1 MQTISH
7 KKRWLVVAV
16 VALMGLAAGAA
27 FAHEGRDVEGH
38 NLVVGWVEEP
48 AYEGLKNGVEIRV
61 TKVAGGSPVG
71 HGGSTGHGDAS
82 ETVGVEGLGETL
94 RVEVTHVATE
104 ASRVLSLYPTRG
116 VPGRYTAVLIPTA
129 PGVYEFRVRGAVEGT
144 QIDESFFS
152 KGGGGGFD
160 DIRSAADL
168 QFPETLPQT
177 RELESAVRGALETAQ
192 RAQDTAL
199 ALSQEDEDPVGALL
213 ILAMSLGA
221 AGACLGAAGLVAA
234 VRLSRRR

>member
-1 MQTISH
+1 MQSISH

-16 VALMGLAAGAA
+16 VALMGLATGTV
-27 FAHEGRDVEGH
+27 FAHEGRDVEGY
-38 NLVVGWVEEP
+38 NFVIGWVEEP
-48 AYEGLKNGVEIRV
+48 AYEGLRNGVEIRV
-61 TKVAGGSPVG
+61 TKAASGSHGG
-71 HGGSTGHGDAS
+71 HGEAS
-82 ETVGVEGLGETL
+82 ELVGVEGLGETL

-104 ASRVLSLYPTRG
+104 ASKILSLYPTRG
-116 VPGRYTAVLIPTA
+116 VPGRYTAVLIPTS
-129 PGVYEFRVRGAVEGT
+129 PGVYQFSVRGTVEGT
-144 QIDESFFS
+144 QIDESFLS

-168 QFPETLPQT
+168 QFPETLPQI

-199 ALSQEDEDPVGALL
+199 AASQEDEDPVSALL
-213 ILAMSLGA
+213 IVAMALGA
-221 AGACLGAAGLVAA
+221 AGASLGAAALVAA

>member
-16 VALMGLAAGAA
+16 VALMGLATGAVL
-27 FAHEGRDVEGH
+27 AHEGRDVEGY
-38 NLVVGWVEEP
+38 NFVVGWEEEP

-61 TKVAGGSPVG
+61 TKAASGS
-71 HGGSTGHGDAS
+71 HGGHGDAS
-82 ETVGVEGLGETL
+82 EMVGVEGLGETL

-104 ASRVLSLYPTRG
+104 SSKVLSLYPTRG

-129 PGVYEFRVRGAVEGT
+129 PGVYEFRVRGTVEGT
-144 QIDESFFS
+144 KIDESFFS
-152 KGGGGGFD
+152 RGGGGGFD

-168 QFPETLPQT
+168 QFPETLPQV

-199 ALSQEDEDPVGALL
+199 ALSQEDEDPVSALL
-213 ILAMSLGA
+213 IVAMSLGA

>member
-1 MQTISH
+1 MQTISY
-7 KKRWLVVAV
+7 KKRWLVVAI
-16 VALMGLAAGAA
+16 VAFMGLATGTV
-27 FAHEGRDVEGH
+27 FAHEGRDVEGY
-38 NLVVGWVEEP
+38 NFVVGWVEEP
-48 AYEGLKNGVEIRV
+48 AYEELKNGVEIRV
-61 TKVAGGSPVG
+61 TKASSGS
-71 HGGSTGHGDAS
+71 HGGHGDAS
-82 ETVGVEGLGETL
+82 EMVGVEGLGETL
-94 RVEVTHVATE
+94 QVEVTHVATD
-104 ASRVLSLYPTRG
+104 ASKVLSLYPTRD

-129 PGVYEFRVRGAVEGT
+129 PGVYEFRVRGSVEGT

-192 RAQDTAL
+192 RAQDSAL

-221 AGACLGAAGLVAA
+221 AGACLGAAGLIAA

>member
-16 VALMGLAAGAA
+16 VAIVALMGLVTGTV
-27 FAHEGRDVEGH
+27 FAHEGRDVEGY
-38 NLVVGWVEEP
+38 NFVVGWVEEP

-61 TKVAGGSPVG
+61 TKAASGSHGG
-71 HGGSTGHGDAS
+71 HGEAS
-82 ETVGVEGLGETL
+82 EMVGVEGLGETL
-94 RVEVTHVATE
+94 RVEVTHVATD
-104 ASRVLSLYPTRG
+104 ASKVLSLYPTRG
-116 VPGRYTAVLIPTA
+116 VPGRYTAVLIPTS
-129 PGVYEFRVRGAVEGT
+129 PGVYQFSVRGTVEGT
-144 QIDESFFS
+144 QIDESFLS

-168 QFPETLPQT
+168 QFPETLPQI

-199 ALSQEDEDPVGALL
+199 AASQEDEDTVSALL
-213 ILAMSLGA
+213 IVAMALGA
-221 AGACLGAAGLVAA
+221 AGASLGAAALVAA

>member
-7 KKRWLVVAV
+7 KKRWLVVTV
-16 VALMGLAAGAA
+16 VALLGLAAGAA
-27 FAHEGRDVEGH
+27 FAHEGRDVEGYK
-38 NLVVGWVEEP
+38 LVVGWVEEP

-61 TKVAGGSPVG
+61 TKAASGSHGG
-71 HGGSTGHGDAS
+71 HGEAS
-82 ETVGVEGLGETL
+82 EMVGVEGLGETL
-94 RVEVTHVATE
+94 RVEMTHVATE
-104 ASRVLSLYPTRG
+104 ASKVLSLYPTRG
-116 VPGRYTAVLIPTA
+116 VPGRYTAVLIPTT
-129 PGVYEFRVRGAVEGT
+129 PGVYEFRVRGTVEGT
-144 QIDESFFS
+144 QIDESFLS

-168 QFPETLPQT
+168 QFPETLPQV

-199 ALSQEDEDPVGALL
+199 AASQEDEDPVGALL

>member
-1 MQTISH
+1 MQSISH

-16 VALMGLAAGAA
+16 LALMGLATGTV
-27 FAHEGRDVEGH
+27 FAHEGREVEGY
-38 NLVVGWVEEP
+38 NFVVGWIEEP

-61 TKVAGGSPVG
+61 TKAASGSHGG
-71 HGGSTGHGDAS
+71 HGEAS
-82 ETVGVEGLGETL
+82 EMVGVEGLGETL

-104 ASRVLSLYPTRG
+104 ASKILSLYPTRG
-116 VPGRYTAVLIPTA
+116 VPGRYTAVLIPTT
-129 PGVYEFRVRGAVEGT
+129 PGVYQFSVRGTVEGT
-144 QIDESFFS
+144 QIDESFLS

-168 QFPETLPQT
+168 QFPETLPQI

-199 ALSQEDEDPVGALL
+199 AASQEDEDPVTALL
-213 ILAMSLGA
+213 IVAMALGA
-221 AGACLGAAGLVAA
+221 AGASLGAAGLVAA

>member
-1 MQTISH
+1 MQSISH

-16 VALMGLAAGAA
+16 LALMGLATGTV
-27 FAHEGRDVEGH
+27 FAHEGRDVEGY
-38 NLVVGWVEEP
+38 NFVVGWIEEP

-61 TKVAGGSPVG
+61 TKAASGSHGG
-71 HGGSTGHGDAS
+71 HGEAS
-82 ETVGVEGLGETL
+82 EMVGVEGLGETL
-94 RVEVTHVATE
+94 RVEVAHVATD
-104 ASRVLSLYPTRG
+104 ASKVLSLYPTRG
-116 VPGRYTAVLIPTA
+116 VPGRYTAVLIPTS
-129 PGVYEFRVRGAVEGT
+129 PGVYQFSVRGTVEGT
-144 QIDESFFS
+144 QIDESFLS

-168 QFPETLPQT
+168 QFPETLPQI

-199 ALSQEDEDPVGALL
+199 AASQEDEDPVTALL
-213 ILAMSLGA
+213 IVAMALGA
-221 AGACLGAAGLVAA
+221 AGASLGAAGLVAA

>member
-1 MQTISH
+1 MQSISH

-16 VALMGLAAGAA
+16 VALMGLATGTV
-27 FAHEGRDVEGH
+27 FAHEGRDVEGY
-38 NLVVGWVEEP
+38 NFVVGWVEEP

-61 TKVAGGSPVG
+61 TKAASGSHGG
-71 HGGSTGHGDAS
+71 HGEAS
-82 ETVGVEGLGETL
+82 EMVGVEGLGETL
-94 RVEVTHVATE
+94 RVEVIHVATE
-104 ASRVLSLYPTRG
+104 ASKILSLYPTRG
-116 VPGRYTAVLIPTA
+116 VPGRYTAVLIPTS
-129 PGVYEFRVRGAVEGT
+129 PGVYQFSVRGTVEGT
-144 QIDESFFS
+144 QIDESFLS

-168 QFPETLPQT
+168 QFPETLPQI

-199 ALSQEDEDPVGALL
+199 AASQEDEDPVSALL
-213 ILAMSLGA
+213 IVAMALGA
-221 AGACLGAAGLVAA
+221 AGASLGAAALVAA

>member
-1 MQTISH
+1 MQSISH

-16 VALMGLAAGAA
+16 LAFVALMGLVTGTVL
-27 FAHEGRDVEGH
+27 AHEGRDVEGY
-38 NLVVGWVEEP
+38 NFVVGWVEEP

-61 TKVAGGSPVG
+61 TKAASGSHGG
-71 HGGSTGHGDAS
+71 HGEAS
-82 ETVGVEGLGETL
+82 EMVGVEGLGETL
-94 RVEVTHVATE
+94 RVEVTHVATD
-104 ASRVLSLYPTRG
+104 ASKVLSLYPTRG
-116 VPGRYTAVLIPTA
+116 VPGRYTAVLIPTS
-129 PGVYEFRVRGAVEGT
+129 PGVYQFSVRGTVEGT
-144 QIDESFFS
+144 QIDESFLS

-168 QFPETLPQT
+168 QFPETLPQI

-199 ALSQEDEDPVGALL
+199 AASQEDEDPVTALL
-213 ILAMSLGA
+213 IVAMALGA
-221 AGACLGAAGLVAA
+221 AGASLGAAGLVAA

>member
-27 FAHEGRDVEGH
+27 FAHEGRDVEGY
-38 NLVVGWVEEP
+38 NFVVGWEEEP

-61 TKVAGGSPVG
+61 TKTVSGSHGG
-71 HGGSTGHGDAS
+71 HGEAS
-82 ETVGVEGLGETL
+82 EMVGVEDLGETL
-94 RVEVTHVATE
+94 QVEVTHVATE
-104 ASRVLSLYPTRG
+104 ASKVLSLYPTRG

-152 KGGGGGFD
+152 RGGGGGFD

-168 QFPETLPQT
+168 QFPETLPQV

-199 ALSQEDEDPVGALL
+199 AASQEDEDPVGALL
-213 ILAMSLGA
+213 ILAMALGA

>member
-1 MQTISH
+1 MQSISY

-16 VALMGLAAGAA
+16 VALMGLATGTV
-27 FAHEGRDVEGH
+27 FAHEGRDVEGY
-38 NLVVGWVEEP
+38 NFVVGWVEEP

-61 TKVAGGSPVG
+61 TKAASGSHGG
-71 HGGSTGHGDAS
+71 HGEAS
-82 ETVGVEGLGETL
+82 EMVGVEGLGETL
-94 RVEVTHVATE
+94 RVEVIHVATE
-104 ASRVLSLYPTRG
+104 ASKILSLYPTRG
-116 VPGRYTAVLIPTA
+116 VPGRYTAVLIPTS
-129 PGVYEFRVRGAVEGT
+129 PGVYQFSVRGTVEGT
-144 QIDESFFS
+144 QIDESFLS

-168 QFPETLPQT
+168 QFPETLPQI

-199 ALSQEDEDPVGALL
+199 AASQEDEDPVSALL
-213 ILAMSLGA
+213 IVAMALGA
-221 AGACLGAAGLVAA
+221 AGASLGAAALVAA

>member
-1 MQTISH
+1 MQSISH
-7 KKRWLVVAV
+7 KKRWLAVAI
-16 VALMGLAAGAA
+16 VALTGLATGTVL
-27 FAHEGRDVEGH
+27 AHEGRDVEGY
-38 NLVVGWVEEP
+38 NFVVGWVEEP

-61 TKVAGGSPVG
+61 TKAASGSHGG
-71 HGGSTGHGDAS
+71 HGEAS
-82 ETVGVEGLGETL
+82 EVVGVEGLGETL
-94 RVEVTHVATE
+94 RVEVAHVATD
-104 ASRVLSLYPTRG
+104 ASKVLSLYPTRG

-129 PGVYEFRVRGAVEGT
+129 PGAYQFRVRGTVEGT
-144 QIDESFFS
+144 QIDESFLS

-168 QFPETLPQT
+168 QFPETLPQI

-199 ALSQEDEDPVGALL
+199 AASQEDEDPVSTLL
-213 ILAMSLGA
+213 IVAMALGA
-221 AGACLGAAGLVAA
+221 AGASLGAAGLVAA

>member
-1 MQTISH
+1 MQSISH

-16 VALMGLAAGAA
+16 LALMGLATGTV
-27 FAHEGRDVEGH
+27 FAHEGRDVEGY
-38 NLVVGWVEEP
+38 NFVVGWVEEP

-61 TKVAGGSPVG
+61 TKAASESHGG
-71 HGGSTGHGDAS
+71 HGEAS
-82 ETVGVEGLGETL
+82 EMVGVEGLGETL
-94 RVEVTHVATE
+94 RVEVIHVATE
-104 ASRVLSLYPTRG
+104 ASKILNLYPTRG
-116 VPGRYTAVLIPTA
+116 VPGRYTAVLIPTS
-129 PGVYEFRVRGAVEGT
+129 PGVYQFSVRGTVEGT
-144 QIDESFFS
+144 QIDESFLS

-168 QFPETLPQT
+168 QFPETLPQI

-199 ALSQEDEDPVGALL
+199 AASQEDEDPVSALL
-213 ILAMSLGA
+213 IVAMALGA
-221 AGACLGAAGLVAA
+221 AGASLGAAALVAA